1 MMIKVSQ
8 ENLPTK
14 IRYPIIVGAIFVFWV
29 MIDSIFS
36 PIKNHMWADPELL
49 NATGAYTIPACYFV
63 IVYFVVR
70 HYDRKQK
77 REGSLLGKNGDGV
90 GITST

>member
-1 MMIKVSQ
+1 MQ
-8 ENLPTK
+8 ETLPTK

-29 MIDSIFS
+29 MFDSIFT
-36 PIKNHMWADPELL
+36 PVENHMWADPELL

-70 HYDRKQK
+70 YYSKL
-77 REGSLLGKNGDGV
+77 ESNIE
-90 GITST
+90 GITVDGKDST